1 MPMSPGSL
9 ALLLATIA
17 LLAVGQILF
26 KQAAAGL
33 DLRQPQTLLTGWMF
47 TALCIY
53 ALATLAWMVVL
64 SRVPLT
70 VAFPF
75 YGLTFL
81 AVPVLAAVFLGEALT
96 VWRMVGGAVIL
107 VGIAISVRSG

>member
-1 MPMSPGSL
+1 MSATSF

-17 LLAVGQILF
+17 LLAVGQVLF

-33 DLRQPQTLLTGWMF
+33 DLRDPLTLVTGW
-47 TALCIY
+47 TLAALCIY
-53 ALATLAWMVVL
+53 AVATLAWMVVL

-75 YGLTFL
+75 YGLTFI
-81 AVPVLAAVFLGEALT
+81 AVPLLAAIFLGEPLT
-96 VWRMVGGAVIL
+96 ARRVLGGAIIL
-107 VGIAISVRSG
+107 VGIAISVREP